1 MLGDDIFP
9 EKKKKKIGHAPW
21 ELANSIH
28 IKETFTCG
36 RLIA

>member
-9 EKKKKKIGHAPW
+9 WGKKKKKRGRAPW

-28 IKETFTCG
+28 IK
-36 RLIA
+36 